1 MPTVWTA
8 CRSGRVTGG
17 VVYCWM
23 LAVVLNLVTAIPA
36 VAQANNRLEL
46 LRRQHAKLRNDH
58 LAVLNRIKSFCVERR
73 LADGI
78 RAVDA
83 AIQSTSGTVSTTAT
97 LPETVTPELSPD
109 LPAAERQ
116 WQSQLRT
123 QRRRHAQDLF
133 LLSRRVL
140 KAGHT
145 SYAYNLVRQTA
156 ACDPDSRTARRLL
169 GFVRHGNRW
178 VTPFASRQLRRRFVW
193 HETFGWLPAAHVER
207 YEMGQRY
214 FKRRW
219 VSADRESELRRDF
232 RNAWEVRTDHYLVK
246 TNHSLEE
253 GVALA
258 RNLETFYGFLHS
270 SFAGFFSTPDQ
281 IEKLFAGT
289 SGVNGGRSQKPA
301 RPHVVHFYRDRDEY
315 RRTLRPRISQ
325 IDITNGLY
333 MQDDRIVYFFHD
345 KPPDRDFPRAT
356 LFHEA
361 THQLLYESQSK
372 SRPIARDANFWI
384 VEGIACYMESFL
396 PGETGFRIGEP
407 RYVRFHWARHRVLEE
422 KYYIPLK
429 TFASM
434 GLRKFQTDPNI
445 ARNYS
450 QASGL
455 CHFLLHHD
463 GGRYRDAVIQHLL
476 QIYTP
481 NRRISIASLETLTG
495 VTTTELDR
503 QYQRYLADQQAGLS
517 PPRTRTPRQ

>member
-1 MPTVWTA
+1 MPTVRTA
-8 CRSGRVTGG
+8 FRSGRATGG
-17 VVYCWM
+17 IVHCWV
-23 LAVVLNLVTAIPA
+23 LAVVLNLVTGNPA
-36 VAQANNRLEL
+36 TARADNRLEL
-46 LRRQHAKLRNDH
+46 MRSQHVKLRNDH
-58 LAVLNRIKSFCVERR
+58 LAALNKIKSFCAQRN

-78 RAVDA
+78 QAVDA
-83 AIQSTSGTVSTTAT
+83 AIRSAAGTAAPTAP

-123 QRRRHAQDLF
+123 HRRRHAQALF

-145 SYAYNLVRQTA
+145 SFAYNLVRQTA

-178 VTPFASRQLRRRFVW
+178 VTPFASQQLRRRLAW

-207 YEMGQRY
+207 YKTGQRY

-219 VSADRESELRRDF
+219 VSADREAELRRDF

-258 RNLETFYGFLHS
+258 RNLETFYRFLHS
-270 SFAGFFSTPDQ
+270 SFAGFFSTPEQ
-281 IEKLFAGT
+281 IEKLFDGT
-289 SGVNGGRSQKPA
+289 SGRSRKPA
-301 RPHVVHFYRDRDEY
+301 RPHVVHFYRDRAEY

-333 MQDDRIVYFFHD
+333 MQDDRIVYFFHG

-429 TFASM
+429 AFASM

-503 QYQRYLADQQAGLS
+503 QYHRHLADQQAGLS